1 MDTPIPIPSPIEIS
15 INNVFANINKCVII
29 NGWVHRIRR
38 QGKKMIFLILRDGS
52 GFVQVGVF
60 GELAKKYN
68 EPQSLCTECYI
79 CVRGTI
85 KEDSRAPYSG
95 VEVQAEELVVLGDSN
110 TDFDTS
116 VQAEAGNQIA
126 LDLRHLFIRGENTSA
141 ILKIR
146 AFLLKTIRR
155 FYDDNGFFEITPPSI
170 VNNSCEGG
178 STLFK
183 LNYFGEDAFLTQS
196 SQLYLE
202 SAVPALGK
210 VFCIH
215 PSFRAEKSKTKRHLA
230 EYTHIEMEAHNLSL
244 TKLTE
249 HLRSLFNYLFT
260 EIDKNADTISFIKQ
274 LNPNYKGLYYDDF
287 MILPYYQAVEL
298 CGQLNIVFQE
308 DDGTYRPYVYGDDLT
323 DKVERRLCEHLK
335 KPVFITQFPAHMKAF
350 YMDPCETPRGL
361 ETNSTDLLFPGVGE
375 VVGGSMRNCNYKLLL
390 EKAKEEGGSL
400 DWYLD
405 LRKYGPGQTGGY
417 GIGLE
422 RILLYML
429 GGDISDYSVKD
440 CCLYPRY
447 MGRVSP

>member
-1 MDTPIPIPSPIEIS
+1 MDTNPVQVEIYH
-15 INNVFANINKCVII
+15 AAKNIGQTVVI

-38 QGKKMIFLILRDGS
+38 QGKKMIFIILRDGS

-79 CVRGTI
+79 RIVGMI
-85 KEDSRAPYSG
+85 KEDSRAPYAG
-95 VEVQAEELVVLGDSN
+95 VEVQAETLDVLGNSN

-146 AFLLKTIRR
+146 AFLLKTLRR
-155 FYDDNGFFEITPPSI
+155 YYDDNGYYEVTPPSI

-178 STLFK
+178 STLFR

-230 EYTHIEMEAHNLSL
+230 EYTHIEMESHNMSL
-244 TKLTE
+244 EKLIE
-249 HLRSLFNYLFT
+249 HFRQLFHYLFQQIDNNI
-260 EIDKNADTISFIKQ
+260 EIFTLAKK
-274 LNPNYKGLYYDDF
+274 LNPGYNGLFYDDF
-287 MILPYYQAVEL
+287 IVLPYFKAVEL
-298 CGQLNIVFQE
+298 CVELGIMFIE
-308 DDGTYRPYVYGDDLT
+308 D
-323 DKVERRLCEHLK
+323 ECE
-335 KPVFITQFPAHMKAF
+335 
-350 YMDPCETPRGL
+350 PRAYQI
-361 ETNSTDLLFPGVGE
+361 
-375 VVGGSMRNCNYKLLL
+375 R
-390 EKAKEEGGSL
+390 
-400 DWYLD
+400 
-405 LRKYGPGQTGGY
+405 
-417 GIGLE
+417 
-422 RILLYML
+422 
-429 GGDISDYSVKD
+429 
-440 CCLYPRY
+440 
-447 MGRVSP
+447 

>member
-1 MDTPIPIPSPIEIS
+1 MDATIIEIQ
-15 INNVFANINKCVII
+15 ICHAHENIGKNVVI

-68 EPQSLCTECYI
+68 EPQSLCTESYI
-79 CVRGTI
+79 CIHGVI
-85 KEDSRAPYSG
+85 KEDSRAPYAG
-95 VEVQAEELVVLGDSN
+95 VEIQAEQLDVLGASN
-110 TDFDTS
+110 TDFDTC

-146 AFLLKTIRR
+146 AFLLKKIRR
-155 FYDDNGFFEITPPSI
+155 FYDDNGYYEVTPPSI

-178 STLFK
+178 STLFR

-202 SAVPALGK
+202 SAVPSLGK

-215 PSFRAEKSKTKRHLA
+215 PSFRAEKSKTTRHLA
-230 EYTHIEMEAHNLSL
+230 EYTHIEMEAHNMSL
-244 TKLTE
+244 EKLIE
-249 HLRSLFNYLFT
+249 HLRKLFDCLFK
-260 EIDKNADTISFIKQ
+260 EIDADEEILKLAKK
-274 LNPNYKGLYYDDF
+274 LNPGYKGLFYDDF
-287 MILPYYQAVEL
+287 IILPYYKAVEL
-298 CGQLNIVFQE
+298 CGQLGIMFSE
-308 DDGTYRPYVYGDDLT
+308 DDSEPRPYQYGDDLT
-323 DKVERRLCEHLK
+323 DKVERRLCEQLG
-335 KPVFITQFPAHMKAF
+335 KPVFITQFPASMKAF
-350 YMDPCETPRGL
+350 YMDPRETERGL
-361 ETNSTDLLFPGVGE
+361 ETNSSDLLFPGVGE
-375 VVGGSMRNCNYKLLL
+375 VVGGSMRNSNYQVLV

-405 LRKYGPGQTGGY
+405 LRKYGAGQTGGY

-422 RILLYML
+422 RIMLYIL
-429 GGDISDYSVKD
+429 GGDPSEYSVKD
-440 CCLYPRY
+440 CCLFPRY

>member
-1 MDTPIPIPSPIEIS
+1 METEIGKIRDK
-15 INNVFANINKCVII
+15 INQDVVIH
-29 NGWVHRIRR
+29 GWVHRIRR

-60 GELAKKYN
+60 GELAKTFN
-68 EPQSLCTECYI
+68 EPQSLCLECYI
-79 CVRGTI
+79 KIRGLV
-85 KEDSRAPYSG
+85 KEDSRAPYAG
-95 VEVQAEELVVLGDSN
+95 VEVEAREIIVLGPSN
-110 TDFDTS
+110 TDFESS
-116 VQAEAGNQIA
+116 VQADAGNQIVF
-126 LDLRHLFIRGENTSA
+126 DLRHLFIRGENTSA
-141 ILKIR
+141 IFKIR
-146 AFLLKTIRR
+146 AFILKTIRK
-155 FYDDNGFFEITPPSI
+155 FYDENGFYEITPPSI

-244 TKLTE
+244 EKIIE
-249 HLRSLFNYLFT
+249 HLKLLFDYVFNAIDQND
-260 EIDKNADTISFIKQ
+260 EILKWAKK
-274 LNPNYKGLYYDDF
+274 LNPTYRGLYYNDF
-287 MILPYYQAVEL
+287 MILPYYKAVEL
-298 CGQLNIVFQE
+298 CNELGILFQE
-308 DDGTYRPYVYGDDLT
+308 DDSEPRLYQYGDDLT
-323 DKVERRLCEHLK
+323 DKVERRLCDHLG
-335 KPVFITQFPAHMKAF
+335 KPVFITQFPASMKAF
-350 YMDPCETPRGL
+350 YMDPRETDRGL
-361 ETNSTDLLFPGVGE
+361 ETNSSDLLFPGVGE
-375 VVGGSMRNCNYKLLL
+375 VVGGSMRNSNYEQLV
-390 EKAKEEGGSL
+390 EKAKDEGGSL

-405 LRKYGPGQTGGY
+405 LRKYGAGQTGGY

-422 RILLYML
+422 RIMLYML
-429 GGDISDYSVKD
+429 GGDPSEYSVKD

>member
-1 MDTPIPIPSPIEIS
+1 METEIGKIRDK
-15 INNVFANINKCVII
+15 INQDVVIH
-29 NGWVHRIRR
+29 GWVHRIRR

-60 GELAKKYN
+60 GELAKTFN
-68 EPQSLCTECYI
+68 EPQSLCLESYI
-79 CVRGTI
+79 KIHGLV
-85 KEDSRAPYSG
+85 KEDSRAPYNN
-95 VEVQAEELVVLGDSN
+95 VEVEAREIIVLGHSN
-110 TDFDTS
+110 TDFESS
-116 VQAEAGNQIA
+116 VQADAGNQIVF
-126 LDLRHLFIRGENTSA
+126 DLRHLFIRGENTSA
-141 ILKIR
+141 IFKIR
-146 AFLLKTIRR
+146 AFILKTLRK
-155 FYDDNGFFEITPPSI
+155 FYDENGFYEITPPSI

-244 TKLTE
+244 EKLIE
-249 HLRSLFNYLFT
+249 HLKLLFDYVFKAVDQNDDIL
-260 EIDKNADTISFIKQ
+260 KCVKK
-274 LNPNYKGLYYDDF
+274 LNPTYRGLYYDDF
-287 MILPYYQAVEL
+287 MILPYYKAVEL
-298 CGQLNIVFQE
+298 CGELSILFQE
-308 DDGTYRPYVYGDDLT
+308 DDSEPRPYQYGDDLT
-323 DKVERRLCEHLK
+323 DKVERRLCEHLG
-335 KPVFITQFPAHMKAF
+335 KPVFITQFPAATKAF
-350 YMDPCETPRGL
+350 YMDPRETERGL
-361 ETNSTDLLFPGVGE
+361 ETNSSDLLFPGVGE
-375 VVGGSMRNCNYKLLL
+375 VVGGSMRNSNHEQLV
-390 EKAKEEGGSL
+390 EKAREEGGSL
-400 DWYLD
+400 NWYLD

-422 RILLYML
+422 RIMLYML
-429 GGDISDYSVKD
+429 GGDPSEYSVKD

>member
-1 MDTPIPIPSPIEIS
+1 METDIGKICD
-15 INNVFANINKCVII
+15 NINHEVTIH
-29 NGWVHRIRR
+29 GWVHRVRR

-60 GELAKKYN
+60 GELAKTFN
-68 EPQSLCTECYI
+68 EPQSLCLESYVNI
-79 CVRGTI
+79 HGLV
-85 KEDSRAPYSG
+85 KEDSRAPYNN
-95 VEVQAEELVVLGDSN
+95 VEVEARELIVLGPSN
-110 TDFDTS
+110 TDFESS
-116 VQAEAGNQIA
+116 VQADAGNQIVF
-126 LDLRHLFIRGENTSA
+126 DLRHLFIRGENTSA
-141 ILKIR
+141 IFKMR
-146 AFLLKTIRR
+146 AFVLKTLRR
-155 FYDDNGFFEITPPSI
+155 FYDENGFYEITPPSI

-244 TKLTE
+244 EKLIE
-249 HLRSLFNYLFT
+249 HLKLLFDYVFKA
-260 EIDKNADTISFIKQ
+260 IDQNDDILKWVKK
-274 LNPNYKGLYYDDF
+274 LNPTYRGLYYDDF
-287 MILPYYQAVEL
+287 MILPYYKAVEL
-298 CGQLNIVFQE
+298 CGELGILFQE
-308 DDGTYRPYVYGDDLT
+308 DDSESRLYQYGDDLT
-323 DKVERRLCEHLK
+323 DKVERRLCEHLG
-335 KPVFITQFPAHMKAF
+335 KPVFITQFPAAMKAF
-350 YMDPCETPRGL
+350 YMDPRETERGL
-361 ETNSTDLLFPGVGE
+361 ETNSSDLLFPGVGE
-375 VVGGSMRNCNYKLLL
+375 VVGGSMRNNNYEQLV
-390 EKAKEEGGSL
+390 EKARDEGGSL

-405 LRKYGPGQTGGY
+405 LRKYGAGQTGGY

-422 RILLYML
+422 RIMLYML
-429 GGDISDYSVKD
+429 GGDPSEYSVKD